1 MESSAEIVCAQWAQS
16 VRSLQRIGN
25 DFPSS
30 PLESPYGKLCL
41 GNRWPYI

>member
-16 VRSLQRIGN
+16 VRCLQRIGN
-25 DFPSS
+25 DFPS
-30 PLESPYGKLCL
+30 PPPESPYGKLCL